1 MDVKEIGQRIKQE
14 RQRMGLTQFQLAEK
28 AEISP
33 QYMGKIERGEK
44 KFSFET
50 IVKISSVLNTSIDY
64 LTYGQNERSE
74 SPELIEMSLLSHKL
88 SNKEIALVNDFL
100 RAMLVHRNREI

>member
-1 MDVKEIGQRIKQE
+1 MDIKEIGQRIKQE
-14 RQRMGLTQFQLAEK
+14 RNRMGLTQFQLAEK

-50 IVKISSVLNTSIDY
+50 IVKISTALNTSIDY
-64 LTYGQNERSE
+64 LTYGKRESDE
-74 SPELIEMSLLSHKL
+74 SPELTEMSLLSHKL
-88 SNKEIALVNDFL
+88 SNKDIALVNDFL
-100 RAMLVHRNREI
+100 RAMLVHRNRDI